1 MLLQVPHVVL
11 IDFGLSTASLALAP
25 KGLGMVR
32 WLGTSMGPQ
41 AAQESGSNVVC
52 LGSQATEKVYVALL
66 ATFLQRPGGSVE
78 SKK

>member
-1 MLLQVPHVVL
+1 MSFSLTLAYQQR
-11 IDFGLSTASLALAP
+11 LSHLHQR
-25 KGLGMVR
+25 GLGMVR

-41 AAQESGSNVVC
+41 AQESGSNVVC
-52 LGSQATEKVYVALL
+52 LGLPATEKVYVALL

>member
-1 MLLQVPHVVL
+1 MSFSL
-11 IDFGLSTASLALAP
+11 ILAYRQRLSHLHQR
-25 KGLGMVR
+25 GMVR

-41 AAQESGSNVVC
+41 AQESGSNVVC
-52 LGSQATEKVYVALL
+52 LGLPATEKVYVALL

>member
-11 IDFGLSTASLALAP
+11 IDFGLSTASLALSP

-41 AAQESGSNVVC
+41 AQESCSNVVC
-52 LGSQATEKVYVALL
+52 LGLPATEKVYVALL
-66 ATFLQRPGGSVE
+66 ATFLQRLGGSVE